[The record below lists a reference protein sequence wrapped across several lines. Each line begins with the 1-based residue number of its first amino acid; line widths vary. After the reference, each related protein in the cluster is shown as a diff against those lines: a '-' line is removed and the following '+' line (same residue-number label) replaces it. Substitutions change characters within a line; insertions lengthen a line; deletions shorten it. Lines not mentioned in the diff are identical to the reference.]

1 MFIGIRLFITCLF
14 LVISLILKAQSDAL
28 WFRDITFETGLPFN
42 KTCFTMGQDQ
52 KGFIWIGSD
61 IGLHRYDGN
70 DFRSYVHDWDDINS
84 IREGKVNAVFFD
96 SKNNFWVATSSG
108 VDLFL
113 EDENRFV
120 HVPMIYEPIGLANE
134 PVIGFYE
141 NSKNELFLH
150 CHFSIYRYNP
160 ELAQFDR
167 IITNIKDI
175 DQTETVFES
184 IIEYNGYFLIGTN
197 LRGVGLFNIEK
208 KEIRWFGSKFIG
220 VQKVNQLYKTGNN
233 QVWIATDNGVSLIT
247 SIDDLINNQ
256 EDCFKIIE
264 NTTGVVINFIAE
276 DKQGYIW
283 ASSDGRGIFRIDPI
297 SHEVLNYQH
306 DGDIGSILNNKTAL
320 VYVDSH
326 NNLWAFFSNYGF
338 NVSNLDYDGF
348 FRTYTSN
355 SKKNNRLSGDIVT
368 SFAEDQKGN
377 IWIGT
382 DGDGLNYFDVANQR
396 FEHFFSDPSDPNSLS
411 SNVIISLYIDSDQ
424 KLWIGTY
431 QGGLNCFDPVTGRFK
446 SFKHDET
453 DSRSISGNEVTS
465 ILEDDDGNLV
475 VLTNTNGLNIMDKKT
490 GSFRHINREVNDNK
504 KLSHNGGTSL
514 FKDHKGNIWIGTY
527 YGLNRM
533 DAKTKDVFKYFHDPN
548 DHTSISSF
556 SIDYIFEDSRKRI
569 WVGTNNGLNLLEEQS
584 GKFRRFTTKNGLPDN
599 QINSII
605 EDEYGFLWIGTN
617 KGLSKIN
624 LHTFEMKNYG
634 ENYNLP
640 GHVLVPRSVLK
651 STDGNLYFGGNRG
664 FTSFDPLQKNFILD
678 LPPIYFTDFRI
689 FDQSVQPHE
698 SFNNRVIL
706 QNDISSTSSITLD
719 NIHKSFSITFSSL
732 DYAKIVKPE
741 YYYILEGFDDQW
753 RKIES
758 QTRTLNYTN
767 LDAGTY
773 ELKIK
778 MTTTEGVNSDVVIGL
793 ELTILPPWWKTWWA
807 YLLYVAVFWGVLLSI
822 ILVTLNRFKLS
833 QNLMI
838 EKNQKEREIEI
849 GRIKDNFYTN
859 ITHEFRTPLTLVL
872 GPLESIVEKYQHDS
886 YLSNQI
892 QLIRRNTTRLLFLIN
907 ELLDFKKIEAG
918 AMKLKVREDNFSNFF
933 AQIAQNFTSF
943 SEIQKI
949 HFVVDI
955 VDKDVILWYDRKKME
970 KVFYNLLSNAF
981 KYTPEN
987 GNIYCRLKL
996 QSNNTVSVTIQDSG
1010 IGIPENEIDN
1020 VFKKYYSALNAMGYE
1035 STGLGLYLTKEIV
1048 ELHKG
1053 SIVVKNNI
1061 NAGACFEVQLKL
1073 GNNHFDPSFIADNTR
1088 LETASDVV
1096 ANPEMDITQAEN
1108 DEIKIPGNNENTYEK
1123 PIILIVEDNPD
1134 VRFFIKS
1141 ELIGNYSILEAVNGA
1156 QGLKVAREKIPD
1168 LIISDIMMPEMDGR
1182 SLCNTLKNDVR
1193 TSHIPIIMLTALS
1206 DIESRISGLEMG
1218 ADSYISKPFHPKHLN
1233 VRVKKLLNLR
1243 QALQTKYS
1251 NQIDQ
1256 VQPTF
1261 EYTPGEVEKM
1271 SGDELFMGRLIKIIE
1286 DNLSD
1291 SNFQLDDLCTII
1303 GMNYLQLYR
1312 KVKAITNMSIKQFI
1326 LTIKMRNAAK
1336 MLESGKFNISEVAY
1350 DVGFSS
1356 PAYFSETFKKH
1367 FSQTPSEFIQQ
1378 KG

>member
-1 MFIGIRLFITCLF
+1 MFTGIRLFLICLF

-70 DFRSYVHDWDDINS
+70 DFRTYVHDRDDINS

-160 ELAQFDR
+160 DLAQFDR
-167 IITNIKDI
+167 IITNIKEI

-184 IIEYNGYFLIGTN
+184 IIEYNGYFVIGTN
-197 LRGVGLFNIEK
+197 LRGVVLFNIDK

-220 VQKVNQLYKTGNN
+220 SQKVNQLYKTGNN
-233 QVWIATDNGVSLIT
+233 QVWIATDNGVSVIT

-276 DKQGYIW
+276 DQQGYIW
-283 ASSDGRGIFRIDPI
+283 ASSDGKGIFRIDPI
-297 SHEVLNYQH
+297 SHEVLNYRH
-306 DGDIGSILNNKTAL
+306 DGDEGSILHNKTAL
-320 VYVDSH
+320 VYVDTQ

-338 NVSNLDYDGF
+338 NVSNLNYDGF

-355 SKKNNRLSGDIVT
+355 SKKSNRLSGDIVT

-382 DGDGLNYFDVANQR
+382 DGDGLNYFDVANQK
-396 FEHFFSDPSDPNSLS
+396 FEHFFSEPSDPNSLS
-411 SNVIISLYIDSDQ
+411 SNVVISLYIDTDQ

-431 QGGLNCFDPVTGRFK
+431 QGGLNCFDPVTRRFK

-453 DSRSISGNEVTS
+453 DSGSISGNEVTS

-490 GSFRHINREVNDNK
+490 GFFRHLNRDINDNK
-504 KLSHNGGTSL
+504 KLSHNGGTTL

-533 DAKTKDVFKYFHDPN
+533 DAKTKDVYKYFHDPN

-584 GKFRRFTTKNGLPDN
+584 GKFRRFSTKDGLPDN

-605 EDEYGFLWIGTN
+605 EDDYGFLWVGTN

-651 STDGNLYFGGNRG
+651 STNGKLYFGGNRG

-698 SFNNRVIL
+698 SINKRVIL
-706 QNDISSTSSITLD
+706 HNDISNTRSVTLE

-732 DYAKIVKPE
+732 DFAKIVKPE

-773 ELKIK
+773 ELKVK
-778 MTTTEGVNSDVVIGL
+778 MITTEGVNTDAMIGM
-793 ELTILPPWWKTWWA
+793 EIVILPPWWKTWWA
-807 YLLYVAVFWGVLLSI
+807 YLLYVLVFFGVLWSI
-822 ILVTLNRFKLS
+822 IMVALNRLKLS
-833 QNLMI
+833 HNLML

-892 QLIRRNTTRLLFLIN
+892 QLIKKNTTRLLVLIN

-918 AMKLKVREDNFSNFF
+918 AMKLKVKEDNFSNFF

-949 HFVVDI
+949 NFVVDI
-955 VDKDVILWYDRKKME
+955 VDKDVRLWYDRKKLE

-996 QSNNTVSVTIQDSG
+996 LNNNTVSVTIQDSG
-1010 IGIPENEIDN
+1010 IGIPENEMEN

-1061 NAGACFEVQLKL
+1061 NAGACFEVHLKL
-1073 GNNHFDPSFIADNTR
+1073 GKNHFDPSVITDITKI
-1088 LETASDVV
+1088 ETPSDVFV
-1096 ANPEMDITQAEN
+1096 NPDIDLIRAEN
-1108 DEIKIPGNNENTYEK
+1108 DEVPIINIKENTDEK
-1123 PIILIVEDNPD
+1123 PIILIVEDNSD

-1141 ELIGNYSILEAVNGA
+1141 ELIGKYSILEAVNGV
-1156 QGLKVAREKIPD
+1156 QGLQIAQDKIPD

-1182 SLCNTLKNDVR
+1182 SLCNTLKNDLR

-1206 DIESRISGLEMG
+1206 DIDSRISGLEMG

-1233 VRVKKLLNLR
+1233 VRVEKLLNLR
-1243 QALQTKYS
+1243 QALQAKYS
-1251 NQIDQ
+1251 NQIEQ

-1261 EYTPGEVEKM
+1261 EYNPGEVDKM
-1271 SGDELFMGRLIKIIE
+1271 SGDELFMGRLIKTIE

-1367 FSQTPSEFIQQ
+1367 FSLTPSEYIR
-1378 KG
+1378 KTG